1 VGRIETGRD
10 VVERELAL
18 RRRRIECARLA
29 FHRAFAILD
38 GQIDDR
44 PDTGRHEFRQLRL
57 ERRPQARECFQN
69 LGVVGIAG
77 GRGATKPSY
86 AARKQC
92 RFADAQCGCE
102 LENPL
107 LQMLLP
113 CDRVAL
119 APGWTTTLQ
128 HRIGGRCESRRA
140 RLEYLRGHWRRR
152 IHRSNLSSVGC
163 P

>member
-1 VGRIETGRD
+1 MV
-10 VVERELAL
+10 
-18 RRRRIECARLA
+18 
-29 FHRAFAILD
+29 
-38 GQIDDR
+38 
-44 PDTGRHEFRQLRL
+44 
-57 ERRPQARECFQN
+57 N
-69 LGVVGIAG
+69 LG
-77 GRGATKPSY
+77 RPETKVLADDWTAVTRDKSLSAQFD